1 MRGMVV
7 ILVTLMVC
15 SCGSQKLQVR
25 EEHQGNTLEVEKLE
39 ARILSTIEALRLLDV
54 EFRQEVRRDS
64 AGNERIETTG
74 KVTLKEKVEERDTTD
89 VNQRVD
95 TREEVK
101 VEKNMEKEKIS
112 STREWGW
119 IIWGMAIIVIGL
131 VVYKLKK

>member
-1 MRGMVV
+1 M

-25 EEHQGNTLEVEKLE
+25 EERQENTLEVENLE

-89 VNQRVD
+89 VNRRVD

-119 IIWGMAIIVIGL
+119 IIWGIVIMFI
-131 VVYKLKK
+131 VYVILKIRIKV

>member
-25 EEHQGNTLEVEKLE
+25 EEHQGNTLEVENLE

-89 VNQRVD
+89 VNRRVD

-119 IIWGMAIIVIGL
+119 VVWGVAAIVIGL
-131 VVYKLKK
+131 VVCKLKK

>member
-25 EEHQGNTLEVEKLE
+25 EERQENTLEVENLE

-89 VNQRVD
+89 VTRSVD

-119 IIWGMAIIVIGL
+119 IIWGISVIVIGF
-131 VVYKLKK
+131 VVCKLKK

>member
-25 EEHQGNTLEVEKLE
+25 EERQENTLEVENLE

-89 VNQRVD
+89 VTRSVD

-101 VEKNMEKEKIS
+101 VEKKMEKEKIS

-119 IIWGMAIIVIGL
+119 IIWGISVIVIGF
-131 VVYKLKK
+131 VVCKLKK

>member
-1 MRGMVV
+1 M

-89 VNQRVD
+89 VNRRVD

-119 IIWGMAIIVIGL
+119 VVWGVAAIVIGL
-131 VVYKLKK
+131 VVCKLKK